1 MTDIDARQAFAIEI
15 VQQAGHLA
23 RSMRDRL
30 PAVDAKSAIDFCT
43 EADREV
49 EKLIRAEVAKRFG
62 DSFIGEEFGGEAGDA
77 VWVVD
82 PIDGTASYIH
92 GTPRWCV
99 SMGFVLDGVIEI
111 GAIYAPV
118 PDELF
123 VARRRNGATLN
134 GYPIRISGLKHGA
147 APVVETGWSERR
159 PLETYF
165 EVLRQ
170 LTAARYEFR
179 RIGSGALG
187 LADVA
192 CGRSDGYLELHINA
206 WDALA
211 GLLLVTEAGGC
222 VNDFLADGGLHKGNL
237 VLACTPEIA
246 STLTDIASGSG
257 QSGHEGNIAIKRNE
271 PNIL

>member
-1 MTDIDARQAFAIEI
+1 MTDLDARQAFAVDI
-15 VQQAGHLA
+15 VQRAGRLA
-23 RSMRDRL
+23 QTMRESL
-30 PAVDAKSAIDFCT
+30 PPIDAKSAIDFCT

-49 EKLIRAEVAKRFG
+49 EKLIRAEVAERFG

-92 GTPRWCV
+92 GTPHWCI
-99 SMGFVLDGVIEI
+99 SMGFLLGGVIEI

-123 VARRRNGATLN
+123 VARRGHGATLN
-134 GYPIRISGLKHGA
+134 GRPIRVSGLRHGA

-159 PLETYF
+159 PLEAYF
-165 EVLRQ
+165 EVLRR

-192 CGRSDGYLELHINA
+192 CGRSDGYVELHINA
-206 WDALA
+206 WDVLA
-211 GLLLVTEAGGC
+211 GLLLVTEAGGR
-222 VNDFLADGGLHKGNL
+222 VNDFLADDGLRRGNL
-237 VLACTPEIA
+237 LLACTPEIA
-246 STLTDIASGSG
+246 PTLTGIASGSG
-257 QSGHEGNIAIKRNE
+257 ASKA
-271 PNIL
+271 

>member
-1 MTDIDARQAFAIEI
+1 MTDLDARQSFAVDI
-15 VQQAGHLA
+15 VQQAGRLA
-23 RSMRDRL
+23 RSMREGL
-30 PAVDAKSAIDFCT
+30 PPIDAKSAIDFCT

-49 EKLIRAEVAKRFG
+49 EKLIRAEVAERFG
-62 DSFIGEEFGGEAGDA
+62 DSFIGEEFGGDAGDA
-77 VWVVD
+77 VWLVD

-99 SMGFVLDGVIEI
+99 SMGFLLNGVIEI

-118 PDELF
+118 LDELF
-123 VARRRNGATLN
+123 VARRGRGATLN
-134 GYPIRISGLKHGA
+134 GQPIRVSGLGHGA

-159 PLETYF
+159 PLEAYL

-170 LTAARYEFR
+170 LTAVRYEFR

-192 CGRSDGYLELHINA
+192 CGRSDGYVELHINA
-206 WDALA
+206 WDVLA
-211 GLLLVTEAGGC
+211 GLLLVTEAGGWI
-222 VNDFLADGGLHKGNL
+222 NDFLAADGLAKGNP

-246 STLTDIASGSG
+246 PTLKAIAFGG
-257 QSGHEGNIAIKRNE
+257 GPAL
-271 PNIL
+271 P